1 MGYEKTCVLFNI
13 GALASQIASE
23 QNLDSDEGLKAAA
36 KNYQV
41 SKAIK
46 IKWLHSCISFP
57 LSSSHAH
64 SHYTGQSR
72 TARKRIEGECLTVQ
86 SEKAPDSECK
96 AIPPSCFSLRSS
108 PVERLHTSKTL
119 CYLCCPGSPPWTS
132 HLRPPAPSV
141 RSCWLR
147 PRRSSASKPHLVR
160 LLSIHH
166 SSTSGLNDK
175 IYLSIGSLLESKG
188 SLSLDHG
195 PYHWWWFTVISQGT
209 WNIYPSALVCCL
221 FSMFRI
227 INIFFSRHREKDLG
241 PES

>member
-1 MGYEKTCVLFNI
+1 MLNVFCCCGCLFVCFVLSWAALACVGYEKTCVLFNI

-86 SEKAPDSECK
+86 SEKAPDFECK

-147 PRRSSASKPHLVR
+147 PRKSSASKPHLVR

-175 IYLSIGSLLESKG
+175 IYLSIGSLLESEG

-195 PYHWWWFTVISQGT
+195 PYHW
-209 WNIYPSALVCCL
+209 
-221 FSMFRI
+221 
-227 INIFFSRHREKDLG
+227 
-241 PES
+241 